1 VFLLVAKQCL
11 LGEKLTTDGSTRSSV
26 QCRQPTWVPNNRVRM
41 IQEAMSDLE
50 DCARDLYQLTLLSD
64 EIQVRDQIDRCIHE
78 YLAKA
83 KWHSSVGAEKADLA
97 TVFEAISSA
106 THANELRVYVLHSLR
121 PST

>member
-1 VFLLVAKQCL
+1 MNAIVRYVPTADM
-11 LGEKLTTDGSTRSSV
+11 GAPITGSNASPRS
-26 QCRQPTWVPNNRVRM
+26 NNRVLT

-50 DCARDLYQLTLLSD
+50 DCARDLYQLALLSD

-83 KWHSSVGAEKADLA
+83 KWHSSVGGEKADLA

-106 THANELRVYVLHSLR
+106 THANDSTVYVLHSLKAK
-121 PST
+121 

>member
-1 VFLLVAKQCL
+1 MSEIAAETLNFRFVPTADMQ
-11 LGEKLTTDGSTRSSV
+11 GAPTAGSRNDCV
-26 QCRQPTWVPNNRVRM
+26 LMV
-41 IQEAMSDLE
+41 QEAMSDLE

-64 EIQVRDQIDRCIHE
+64 GIRARDQINGCIHE

-106 THANELRVYVLHSLR
+106 THANDLTVYVLQSLKAK
-121 PST
+121 

>member
-1 VFLLVAKQCL
+1 
-11 LGEKLTTDGSTRSSV
+11 
-26 QCRQPTWVPNNRVRM
+26 
-41 IQEAMSDLE
+41 MSDLE

-83 KWHSSVGAEKADLA
+83 KWHSSVGAEKADLV

-106 THANELRVYVLHSLR
+106 THANDLTVCVLH
-121 PST
+121 

>member
-1 VFLLVAKQCL
+1 
-11 LGEKLTTDGSTRSSV
+11 
-26 QCRQPTWVPNNRVRM
+26 
-41 IQEAMSDLE
+41 MSDLE

-97 TVFEAISSA
+97 TVFRGNFVGHTYQRSDDVCPAFIKGFK
-106 THANELRVYVLHSLR
+106 
-121 PST
+121 

>member
-1 VFLLVAKQCL
+1 MINADKHILRW
-11 LGEKLTTDGSTRSSV
+11 GEGAPRPPETTIL
-26 QCRQPTWVPNNRVRM
+26 M

-106 THANELRVYVLHSLR
+106 THANDLTVYVLHSLR
-121 PST
+121 AK